1 MLPPSAFHLPPP
13 TLHLLPSSLNH
24 THLYLN
30 FAWRYFKAK
39 KSTNAINIIA
49 WVSVVAIAFATTAL
63 LVLWSAFNG
72 FEDLVKSLYTTFYTD
87 VKVSAASGKTIRLTP
102 AQMQELGNIPGVK
115 KISLTAEEK
124 ALLQNADY
132 STVVDLKGV
141 DSNYTQTTSIEQ
153 GIVRG
158 KYFLGDAGNPGAV
171 LGVGIENAVAV
182 LSDRSIGNL
191 TVYLPVKG
199 AGNVNDPLSAFNEG
213 HIMPFGAFAVQ
224 QEFDNKYVLT
234 NIDFVK
240 KAMKFKED
248 EYSSAEIAITKPGEE
263 DIVKKRIQ
271 QLLGKDYHIQTRY
284 EQNSSL
290 YAVMKLEKYV
300 IYGIF
305 ILVLIVASFN
315 MVGALSMLVLEKQK
329 DIQIL
334 QSMGADKSWI
344 QKIFLS
350 EGVLLAFIGAFS
362 GMLLALL
369 LIFLQLNFKM
379 IPLEGASFI
388 IDYYPVKLVFMDF
401 VVVAITVFLIAA
413 IASWFPARRAAQ
425 QPFELRN

>member
-1 MLPPSAFHLPPP
+1 MYF
-13 TLHLLPSSLNH
+13 
-24 THLYLN
+24 N

-72 FEDLVKSLYTTFYTD
+72 FEDLVKSLYNTFYTD
-87 VKVSAASGKTIRLTP
+87 VKISATSGKTIELTP
-102 AQMQELGNIPGVK
+102 GQITLLKKIDGVK
-115 KISLTAEEK
+115 ALSLTAEEK
-124 ALLQNADY
+124 ALLQNEDY
-132 STVVDLKGV
+132 TAIVDLKGV
-141 DSNYTQTTSIEQ
+141 DSCYTYTTSIEQ
-153 GIVRG
+153 GMVRG
-158 KYFLGDAGNPGAV
+158 KYFLGDAENPGAV

-191 TVYLPVKG
+191 TIYLPVKG
-199 AGNVNDPLSAFNEG
+199 STNISDPLSAFNEG
-213 HIMPFGAFAVQ
+213 HIMPSGAFAVQ

-240 KAMKFKED
+240 KAMKFRD
-248 EYSSAEIAITKPGEE
+248 NEYSSAEIAITKPGEAA
-263 DIVKKRIQ
+263 IVKKSIQ
-271 QLLGKDYHIQTRY
+271 QLLGKEYRVQTKQ

-290 YAVMKLEKYV
+290 YTVMRMEKYF

-350 EGVLLAFIGAFS
+350 EGILLAFIGAFS

-369 LIFLQLNFKM
+369 LVFLQLNFKM

-388 IDYYPVKLVFMDF
+388 INYYPVKLVFMDF
-401 VVVAITVFLIAA
+401 VIVAVTVFLIAA

>member
-1 MLPPSAFHLPPP
+1 MYF
-13 TLHLLPSSLNH
+13 
-24 THLYLN
+24 N

-87 VKVSAASGKTIRLTP
+87 VKVSAASGKTIQLTP
-102 AQMQELGNIPGVK
+102 AQIQSLRNTAGVK
-115 KISLTAEEK
+115 TVSLTAEEK
-124 ALLQNADY
+124 ALLQNGDY
-132 STVVDLKGV
+132 TAIVDLKGV
-141 DSNYTQTTSIEQ
+141 DADYTRATSIEQ

-158 KYFLGDAGNPGAV
+158 KYFLGDAENPGAV

-199 AGNVNDPLSAFNEG
+199 VGNIADPLSAFNEG
-213 HIMPFGAFAVQ
+213 HIMPYGAFAVQ

-240 KAMKFKED
+240 KAMKFKEN
-248 EYSSAEIAITKPGEE
+248 EYSSAEIAINKTGEE
-263 DIVKKRIQ
+263 DVIKKRVQ
-271 QLLGKDYHIQTRY
+271 QLLGKEYNVQTRY

-290 YAVMKLEKYV
+290 YSVMRLEKYV

-334 QSMGADKSWI
+334 QSMGAAKGWI
-344 QKIFLS
+344 QKVFLS
-350 EGVLLAFIGAFS
+350 EGILLAFIGAFS
-362 GMLLALL
+362 GILLALL
-369 LIFLQLNFKM
+369 LIFMQLNFKM

-388 IDYYPVKLVFMDF
+388 IDYYPVKPVLLDF
-401 VVVAITVFLIAA
+401 IIVIITVFLIAA

>member
-1 MLPPSAFHLPPP
+1 MYF
-13 TLHLLPSSLNH
+13 
-24 THLYLN
+24 N

-87 VKVSAASGKTIRLTP
+87 VKVSAASGKTIQLTA
-102 AQMQELGNIPGVK
+102 AQIQSLRNTAGVK
-115 KISLTAEEK
+115 TVSLTAEEK
-124 ALLQNADY
+124 ALLQNGDY
-132 STVVDLKGV
+132 TAIVDLKGV
-141 DSNYTQTTSIEQ
+141 DADYTRATSIEQ

-158 KYFLGDAGNPGAV
+158 KYFLGDAENPGAV

-199 AGNVNDPLSAFNEG
+199 VGNIADPLSAFNEG
-213 HIMPFGAFAVQ
+213 HIMPYGAFAVQ

-240 KAMKFKED
+240 KAMKFKEN
-248 EYSSAEIAITKPGEE
+248 EYSSAEIAINKTGEE
-263 DIVKKRIQ
+263 DVIKKRVQ
-271 QLLGKDYHIQTRY
+271 QLLGKEYNVQTRY

-290 YAVMKLEKYV
+290 YSVMRLEKYV

-334 QSMGADKSWI
+334 QSMGAAKGWI
-344 QKIFLS
+344 QKVFLS
-350 EGVLLAFIGAFS
+350 EGILLAFIGAFS
-362 GMLLALL
+362 GILLALL
-369 LIFLQLNFKM
+369 LIFMQLNFKM

-388 IDYYPVKLVFMDF
+388 IDYYPVKPVLLDF
-401 VVVAITVFLIAA
+401 IIVIITVFLIAA

>member
-1 MLPPSAFHLPPP
+1 M
-13 TLHLLPSSLNH
+13 
-24 THLYLN
+24 YLN

-87 VKVSAASGKTIRLTP
+87 VKISAASGKTIELTP
-102 AQMQELGNIPGVK
+102 AQIHSLKNVEGVK
-115 KISLTAEEK
+115 TISLTAEEK
-124 ALLQNADY
+124 AWLQNEDY
-132 STVVDLKGV
+132 STIVDLKGV
-141 DSNYTQTTSIEQ
+141 DTNYTHTTSIEQ

-158 KYFLGDAGNPGAV
+158 KYFLGDAEDPGAV

-182 LSDRSIGNL
+182 LSDRSVGKLVI
-191 TVYLPVKG
+191 YLPVKG
-199 AGNVNDPLSAFNEG
+199 ATITSDPLSAFSEG

-240 KAMKFKED
+240 QSMQFKPD
-248 EYSSAEIAITKPGEE
+248 EYSSAEIAITKAGEE
-263 DIVKKRIQ
+263 NMVKKRIQ
-271 QLLGKDYHIQTRY
+271 QLLGKSYQVQTRH

-290 YAVMKLEKYV
+290 YTVMRVEKYV

-305 ILVLIVASFN
+305 ILVLIIASFN

-344 QKIFLS
+344 QKVFLS
-350 EGVLLAFIGAFS
+350 EGILLAFIGAFA

-401 VVVAITVFLIAA
+401 VIVAVTVFLIAA

>member
-1 MLPPSAFHLPPP
+1 MYF
-13 TLHLLPSSLNH
+13 
-24 THLYLN
+24 N

-72 FEDLVKSLYTTFYTD
+72 FEDLVKSLYTSFYTD
-87 VKVSAASGKTIRLTP
+87 VKISAVSGKTIALTP
-102 AQMQELGNIPGVK
+102 AQIKALSNTDGVQK
-115 KISLTAEEK
+115 LSLTVEEK
-124 ALLQNADY
+124 AWLQNEDY
-132 STVVDLKGV
+132 SAVVELKGV
-141 DSNYTQTTSIEQ
+141 DSNYTRVTSIGQ

-158 KYFLGDAGNPGAV
+158 KYSLGDAENPAAV
-171 LGVGIENAVAV
+171 LGVGVENAIAV
-182 LSDRSIGNL
+182 LSDRSIGKL
-191 TVYLPVKG
+191 VIYLPVKG
-199 AGNVNDPLSAFNEG
+199 AANINSDPLSAFNEG
-213 HIMPFGAFAVQ
+213 HIMPTGAFAVQ

-240 KAMKFKED
+240 KAMKFND
-248 EYSSAEIAITKPGEE
+248 NEYTSAEIAIKKNGEE

-271 QLLGKDYHIQTRY
+271 QLLGNNYKVQTRY

-290 YAVMKLEKYV
+290 YSVMRLEKYV

-334 QSMGADKSWI
+334 QSMGADRSWI
-344 QKIFLS
+344 RKVFLS
-350 EGVLLAFIGAFS
+350 EGILLAFIGVFS
-362 GMLLALL
+362 GMLLAMLL
-369 LIFLQLNFKM
+369 VFLQLKFKM

-388 IDYYPVKLVFMDF
+388 IDYYPVKLVAADF
-401 VVVAITVFLIAA
+401 IIVIVTVFLIAA
-413 IASWFPARRAAQ
+413 IASWFPAKRAAQ